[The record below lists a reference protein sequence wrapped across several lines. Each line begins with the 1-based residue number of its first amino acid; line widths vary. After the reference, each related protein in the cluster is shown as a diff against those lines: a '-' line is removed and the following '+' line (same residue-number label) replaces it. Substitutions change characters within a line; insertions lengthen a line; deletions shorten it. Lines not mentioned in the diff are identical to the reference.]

1 MKVFISQSNYIPW
14 RGYFDA
20 IQQADVFV
28 LYDDVQYTKRDWRNR
43 NQIKTPGGLRWLT
56 IPVKVKGRY
65 LQKIDEVE
73 IADEHWA
80 NKHWQCIV
88 QNYHRTPFFYEYS
101 PLFEALYQS
110 ATDHRLSR
118 INQHF
123 LTAIAKMLGIT
134 TQFRWSSE
142 FDLEGNKSEKLL
154 QICEE
159 LQATHYITG
168 PAARNYLDEDLFRQA
183 GKEIIW
189 MDYSGYP
196 EYPQLFTPFE
206 GTISII
212 DLLFNTGPAAT
223 LYMKSSQ
230 YDISHY
236 RRASSGD

>member
-80 NKHWQCIV
+80 NKHWQCII
-88 QNYHRTPFFYEYS
+88 QNYHSTPFFPEYG
-101 PLFEALYQS
+101 PLIAALYQS

-118 INQHF
+118 INHHF
-123 LTAIAKMLGIT
+123 LTAIAKMLGIA

-142 FDLEGNKSEKLL
+142 FDLAGNKSEKLL
-154 QICEE
+154 QICET

-168 PAARNYLDEDLFRQA
+168 PKARNYLDEDLFRRA
-183 GKEIIW
+183 GMEIFW

-196 EYPQLFTPFE
+196 EYPQLFAPFE
-206 GTISII
+206 GTISIL
-212 DLLFNTGPAAT
+212 DLLFNTGPAASS
-223 LYMKSSQ
+223 YMKSFQ

-236 RRASSGD
+236 KRASSGD